1 MTPTYPSHHTTT
13 SHVSSV
19 AVLMWNNVVSVGS
32 ERYRQLWYSGYGTKI
47 ADDHLHFICR
57 TLDTKES
64 LRYLRFPCYSSGLA
78 GNYFGGV
85 CSVPSPSVFLSAYLN
100 MDLYHELQ
108 AVFSNFDIFIVF
120 LYGVT
125 GKSDFTW
132 WLVWNLSL
140 RIRLCLFYNF
150 FVEWIC
156 PRMNYRTSKKR

>member
-1 MTPTYPSHHTTT
+1 MTPTHPSHHTTT

-32 ERYRQLWYSGYGTKI
+32 ERYRQLWYSGYRYQNSRWPF
-47 ADDHLHFICR
+47 AFHLSHTRHQRVAQIFALPVLQLWPCR
-57 TLDTKES
+57 QLFWWGVFGSFSFS
-64 LRYLRFPCYSSGLA
+64 LFKRL
-78 GNYFGGV
+78 
-85 CSVPSPSVFLSAYLN
+85 LN
-100 MDLYHELQ
+100 MDFYFELQ
-108 AVFSNFDIFIVF
+108 AMFSNFDIFIVF

-140 RIRLCLFYNF
+140 RIRLCLFCNF
-150 FVEWIC
+150 FVEWVC